1 MDGAQSGCQT
11 KRMPDQLLGQSGLA
25 VDALPTKKPRTD
37 ATVDALPTKNP
48 RTNAEGLHKWFGRGS
63 EASASGTSQRDGR
76 QQDQVW
82 QLVHMPLLDQVL
94 PSDMTE
100 TQTWIPW

>member
-1 MDGAQSGCQT
+1 
-11 KRMPDQLLGQSGLA
+11 MPDQLLGQSGLA

-37 ATVDALPTKNP
+37 ATVDALPTKNH
-48 RTNAEGLHKWFGRGS
+48 RTNAEGLHKWFGRGR